1 MSRTV
6 LYIDDNEDNVRLVER
21 VLRRLPGVELREAR
35 TGWDGVKAAIG
46 DRPDLILLDNRLP
59 DINAKQV
66 MGELAAVPAAAA
78 IPVIVLSGDSARSV
92 IDDLLA
98 AGAVEFLTKPL
109 DIHQLVTVIERHLG

>member
-1 MSRTV
+1 MNRTV

-21 VLRRLPGVELREAR
+21 VLRRLPDVELREAR
-35 TGWDGVKAAIG
+35 TGWDGVKAAI
-46 DRPDLILLDNRLP
+46 DDPPDLILLDNRLP

-66 MGELAAVPAAAA
+66 MTELAAVPAAAA

-109 DIHQLVTVIERHLG
+109 DIHQLITVIERHLG